1 MNKIENIKIF
11 IVDDSVFCRNLYKQ
25 HLKNLRINDIHVFED
40 GEQCMQALMETQ
52 SKPDVILMDFDM
64 PSTNG
69 LEVISKI
76 RSVNTNQV
84 VVMISSQGSI
94 QVAVDAMKY
103 GVLDYIIKDGTE
115 LDRLTVAIN
124 SVLENKMHRQIA
136 VS

>member
-40 GEQCMQALMETQ
+40 GEQCMRALLDTQ
-52 SKPDVILMDFDM
+52 IKPDVILMDFDM
-64 PSTNG
+64 PPTNG
-69 LEVISKI
+69 LEIISRI
-76 RSVNTNQV
+76 RSVNTNQM

-103 GVLDYIIKDGTE
+103 GVLDYIIKDGSE

-124 SVLENKMHRQIA
+124 SVLENKIHRQMA